1 MQFHTIADGRLHI
14 HITAHELHKFGA
26 NGDIFK
32 QRTPKTQAVI
42 HRILKTV
49 CAQTRLPLHHVLRV
63 SATPT
68 ADGYLLTVTPPLCP
82 LDADGV
88 YIFAP
93 AKEDLP
99 ALARACR
106 ALLADDV
113 FASALYRLH
122 DIYHLLLYT
131 TAPPHALYPLTEFAS
146 LTGQGN
152 QATAHICEMGVPL
165 YHGDA
170 LERL

>member
-14 HITAHELHKFGA
+14 HITAHELQQFGA
-26 NGDIFK
+26 DETFLS
-32 QRTPKTQAVI
+32 QRSVKSQAVVR
-42 HRILKTV
+42 RILKTV
-49 CAQTRLPLHHVLRV
+49 CKQMHLPVHSILHV

-68 ADGYLLTVTPPLCP
+68 ADGCLLTVTPPLAP
-82 LDADGV
+82 PAADGV

-93 AKEDLP
+93 AKQDLP

-106 ALLADDV
+106 GLLADNV
-113 FASALYRLH
+113 FASALFRLQDAYR
-122 DIYHLLLYT
+122 LLLYT
-131 TAPPHALYPLTEFAS
+131 LAPPQSLYPLTEFAP
-146 LTGQGN
+146 LAGKGKR
-152 QATAHICEMGVPL
+152 AAAHILEMGTPL

>member
-14 HITAHELHKFGA
+14 HITAHELQQLGA
-26 NGDIFK
+26 DGDIFK
-32 QRTPKTQAVI
+32 QRTVKAQALI
-42 HRILKTV
+42 RRILKTA
-49 CAQTRLPLHHVLRV
+49 CAQARLPLNRILRV

-82 LDADGV
+82 LAADGV

-93 AKEDLP
+93 AKQDLP

-106 ALLADDV
+106 QLLQNNV
-113 FASALYRLH
+113 FASALYRLQ
-122 DIYHLLLYT
+122 DAYHLLLYT
-131 TAPPHALYPLTEFAS
+131 TAPPHSLYPLTEFAP
-146 LTGQGN
+146 LAGKGKR
-152 QATAHICEMGVPL
+152 AAAHILEMGTPL